1 MKKKLTEEKAMIT
14 KADKDK
20 SIIILYVDDYNRKID
35 TFISNNSFT
44 QSTNDITIKLR
55 VSRTAINEWCDII
68 PKDEKWKYINLN
80 PEAPSIRGLVKIHK
94 EDSPIGPIISW
105 KNAPAYKLAKVLVEK
120 HQTYIALL
128 YTFNVKNT
136 THLIHDLFDI
146 PYDQNLKFASFDI
159 TNMYTNIPTSEL
171 VTIID
176 ITCQNNYIE
185 NSAKSDIIKLT
196 KTITDQ
202 NYFQFLDKT
211 YIQSEGLAKG
221 TPTSS
226 IFSEFYLQ
234 YLENTKIYN
243 FLLNH
248 NIEGYLCYVDDIL
261 IVYKENRTNVN
272 DVLDCFNK
280 LTPKLK

>member
-1 MKKKLTEEKAMIT
+1 MHKNYCHPSFITIALEAETAIMMLPTYKQEHVTHQVAHNLQRLYKQYNKKRTVIDITNKKENKTINHMKKKLTEEKAMIT

-20 SIIILYVDDYNRKID
+20 SIIILCVDDYNRKID
-35 TFISNNSFT
+35 TFISNNSFM
-44 QSTNDITIKLR
+44 QSTNGITIKLR
-55 VSRTAINEWCDII
+55 VIRTAINEWRDII

-105 KNAPAYKLAKVLVEK
+105 KNVPAYKLAKVLVEK

-146 PYDQNLKFASFDI
+146 PCDQNLKFASFDI

-176 ITCQNNYIE
+176 THGVSQ
-185 NSAKSDIIKLT
+185 K
-196 KTITDQ
+196 
-202 NYFQFLDKT
+202 
-211 YIQSEGLAKG
+211 
-221 TPTSS
+221 
-226 IFSEFYLQ
+226 
-234 YLENTKIYN
+234 
-243 FLLNH
+243 
-248 NIEGYLCYVDDIL
+248 
-261 IVYKENRTNVN
+261 
-272 DVLDCFNK
+272 
-280 LTPKLK
+280 